1 MRYFYTILC
10 LLFATM
16 FYGQTVIPPSQ
27 DFQITSGSPPL
38 PAGYTQTANW
48 TTSSTAP
55 NSSSYSG
62 ASGLKYARGIRG
74 GAGTYILQSG
84 VLSTVGYTGITVTF
98 GNREQT
104 SSATDFLTVQWSDNG
119 GAFQNITT
127 TLDPTTSWSKFI
139 SATLPVAA
147 DNNANIRLRFVVTGN
162 GGSSGAANSF
172 WIDDVSLEG
181 TPTSILEF
189 YSNSSGFLDDIATW
203 GSNTDGTGT
212 NPISFNEPDYIFHVS
227 NNPTPTL
234 NGDLTIDGSGATM
247 IIESGSNFI
256 IPAAFKFD
264 NCIACASIDINTG
277 GELSIANLNNADFPK
292 IGAVNTNSTI
302 NYSGLGAQIVNGNID
317 YQNLILS
324 GSGIKTCAVGQN
336 IEVNNNF
343 DLQTGV
349 TFELHKTPGNTNK
362 FILLGS
368 SLGAA
373 GEVDCNANSEMVI
386 DGNANA
392 SGNLRFKSGSLLGVL
407 DFQATNTVLATES
420 NLNVVQLKYKSP
432 NSSILQVLGVSK
444 LTISGEIST
453 RLLLLPVIP
462 NTMTLSGGPDA
473 ELEINGAGVNS
484 FDLAMQV
491 DPGDPFLNAFK
502 NITLNRSGVTM
513 TLTSELIAL
522 NNVDVQAGIIA
533 ANGNLTLYSD
543 ANNTARILALSPSNA
558 PISDVTGAVK
568 INRFNGA
575 GFTGW
580 TTLASPVKSAT
591 FAQIDDDIAVTCG
604 NCPDGDGAGG
614 SQFTSVYTY
623 DETQS
628 GAFDDFNSYVPIND
642 INDAFTNGV
651 GYFVYFGNDQVSS
664 SDITWE
670 TQGNISSDEVRTQL
684 TATPGANGITFDPID
699 DGFSLVGNPY
709 PAPISWDEV
718 FNVTAND
725 ISNGPDPIYNS
736 YFIFSPDQNGGAGGY
751 YSYVDGTSETPGIMD
766 DGIIPM
772 GQGFYVQSQG
782 PAGRLV
788 DLVFTESAKSALNTN
803 YYLKTANTNTT
814 VNQDCYLKMT
824 RSSDSKNV
832 TTAVTFKEQATE
844 NRDLKYDAVYKNGLP
859 AAMAVNPNAMQ
870 FYTIL
875 NGVKYSINAIPPVN
889 GSISLDLYSKVGTSG
904 DYTISAANLNSIP
917 AGYCLDLF
925 DKSDLSHHDLKASDY
940 TCTLNSSDITSRF
953 ILTFSNSSF
962 DLSTKAQAPQCNSSA
977 TGSITAKVN
986 GNGPFDFVWRDAK
999 NQIVAQT
1006 KNSNNNSNTVSN
1018 LLGGDYKV
1026 EVSKMNQCATAT
1038 KTIQLQ
1044 GIDAAKADFT
1054 LPSVSN
1060 IGNNGVAAIVFP
1072 NTSTHATEF
1081 TWDFGDGKKL
1091 VTDNAVSVSHNYAKA
1106 GTYKVSLEAK
1116 NANCEDVSKVSQY
1129 LKVQDPQ
1136 ALGLNNLD
1144 NVKIWKDRN
1153 DNLNIVFDNIISNGS
1168 IEIYNLVGQKVF
1180 EYSLKDNQ
1188 QKDVVL
1194 KQISSSISHQIGI
1207 VKLKTTNK
1215 EVAKRIAF

>member
-10 LLFATM
+10 LLFVTM
-16 FYGQTVIPPSQ
+16 FYGQTVITSQ
-27 DFQITSGSPPL
+27 NFTTTSGTPPL
-38 PAGYTQTANW
+38 PTGYTQTANW

-62 ASGLKYARGIRG
+62 ASGGKYARGIRG
-74 GAGTYILQSG
+74 GAGTFILQSEQ
-84 VLSTVGYTGITVTF
+84 LSTVGYTGITVTF

-104 SSATDFLTVQWSDNG
+104 SSAVDFLTVQWSDNG

-127 TLDPTTSWSKFI
+127 TLDPTTSWSKFT
-139 SATLPVAA
+139 SATLPAA
-147 DNNANIRLRFVVTGN
+147 ANNNANIRLRFVITGN

-189 YSNSSGFLDDIATW
+189 YSKSSGLLDDLATW
-203 GSNTDGTGT
+203 GSNPDGTGV
-212 NPISFNEPDYIFHVS
+212 NPISFNEPDYIFHVT
-227 NNPTPTL
+227 NNPTPTIG
-234 NGDLTIDGSGATM
+234 GDLTIDGSGATM

-264 NCIACASIDINTG
+264 NCVACASIDINTG
-277 GELSIANLNNADFPK
+277 GTLSFASLNNADFPK
-292 IGAVNTNSTI
+292 IGAINTNSTI
-302 NYSGLGAQIVNGNID
+302 SYNGLGAQIVNGNIP
-317 YQNLILS
+317 YQNLTLD
-324 GSGIKTCAVGQN
+324 GSGIKTCAAGQDVQ
-336 IEVNNNF
+336 VNNNF
-343 DLQTGV
+343 DLQSGV
-349 TFELHKTPGNTNK
+349 TFELHKTGGNTNI
-362 FILLGS
+362 FSLLGA

-373 GEVDCNANSEMVI
+373 GEVDCNINSKMVI
-386 DGNANA
+386 DGVANA
-392 SGNLRFKSGSLLGVL
+392 SGNLKFKSGSLLGSL
-407 DFQATNTVLATES
+407 DFQATNTVFATES

-432 NSSILQVLGVSK
+432 NNNSILQVLGVSK

-453 RLLLLPVIP
+453 NPITIP
-462 NTMTLSGGPDA
+462 TMTLSGGPDA
-473 ELEINGAGVNS
+473 QLEINGAGVNS
-484 FDLAMQV
+484 FNLAMQV

-513 TLTSELIAL
+513 TLTSELIVL
-522 NNVDVQAGIIA
+522 NDVNVQAGIIA
-533 ANGNLTLYSD
+533 SSPSGVLTLYSD
-543 ANNTARILALSPSNA
+543 ANNTARILALSPSIA
-558 PISDVTGAVK
+558 PISDVTGSVK

-580 TTLASPVKSAT
+580 VTMASPVKSAT

-614 SQFTSVYTY
+614 SQFTSIYTY

-628 GAFDDFNSYVPIND
+628 GAFDDFNSYIPIDNITD
-642 INDAFTNGV
+642 PFTNGV

-684 TATPGANGITFDPID
+684 TATPGSNGVTFDPID

-718 FNVTAND
+718 YD
-725 ISNGPDPIYNS
+725 ITSADIANGPDPIFDTY
-736 YFIFSPDQNGGAGGY
+736 YIYTPDEIIDGAAGY
-751 YSYVDGTSETPGIMD
+751 YGYSRNTGTANPGVMA

-788 DLVFTESAKSALNTN
+788 DLVFTESSKSAINTSD
-803 YYLKTANTNTT
+803 YLKTANN
-814 VNQDCYLKMT
+814 
-824 RSSDSKNV
+824 SDSKFQKCFITMTRNSDNKKV
-832 TTAVTFKEQATE
+832 HTAVAFDENATI
-844 NRDLKYDAVYKNGLP
+844 NRDLKYDVIYKNGLP
-859 AAMAVNPNAMQ
+859 AEMAVSPKIML
-870 FYTIL
+870 FYTLL
-875 NGVKYSINAIPPVN
+875 NGVKYSINAMPPIN
-889 GSISLDLYSKVGTSG
+889 GTVSLDLFTKVGTNG
-904 DYTISAANLNSIP
+904 DYNISASNLTTIP
-917 AGYCLDLF
+917 AGYCIDLY
-925 DKSDLSHHDLKASDY
+925 DKSDLSHHDLKSSDY

-953 ILTFSNSSF
+953 VLTFSNTSF

-1006 KNSNNNSNTVSN
+1006 KNSNTNSNTVSN

-1038 KTIQLQ
+1038 NTIQLQ

-1060 IGNNGVAAIVFP
+1060 IGSNGLAAIVFP
-1072 NTSTHATEF
+1072 NTSINATEF

-1091 VTDNAVSVSHNYAKA
+1091 VTDNTVSVSHTYAKE

-1116 NANCEDVSKVSQY
+1116 NINCGDVSKTSQY
-1129 LKVQDPQ
+1129 LKVLDPQ
-1136 ALGLNNLD
+1136 ALGLNKLD
-1144 NVKIWKDRN
+1144 NVKIWKDGN
-1153 DNLNIVFDNIISNGS
+1153 DNLNIAFDNIISNGT

-1180 EYSLKDNQ
+1180 EYSLKNNQ
-1188 QKDVVL
+1188 LKDVVL
-1194 KQISSSISHQIGI
+1194 KQISGSINHQIGI